1 MRKRLKPTRP
11 NHAVVVAYLAL
22 FVALGG
28 SAYAF
33 HLGKNSVG
41 PKQLKKNAVT
51 TAKIKN
57 EAVTAGKVKKGTLTG
72 TQVKA
77 STLGTVPNAT
87 HAGSAD
93 VANTLPA
100 PEAWH
105 GVGGPGEPQFQNGCH
120 NTGLPDSA
128 SVRFY
133 KDQVG
138 IVHLEG
144 IYDCPAENV
153 TAFQLPAGYRPQPN
167 LNFSVPLFGNE
178 GVIVVTGTAP
188 DMPATGFGAVKC
200 PLEKKPCILDGI
212 AFRAES

>member
-1 MRKRLKPTRP
+1 MRKRLKQSRP

-41 PKQLKKNAVT
+41 PKQLKRNAVT

-57 EAVTAGKVKKGTLTG
+57 EAVTAGKVKKGALTG
-72 TQVKA
+72 TQVNA

-93 VANTLPA
+93 VAGALPA
-100 PEAWH
+100 PESWNP
-105 GVGGPGEPQFQNGCH
+105 VGGPGEPQFQNGCH
-120 NTGLPDSA
+120 NAGLPDTA
-128 SVRFY
+128 TVRFY
-133 KDQVG
+133 KDQIG

-144 IYDCPAENV
+144 IYECPAENA
-153 TAFQLPAGYRPQPN
+153 TAFQLPPGYRPRPN
-167 LNFSVPLFGNE
+167 LNFSLPLFYE
-178 GVIVVTGTAP
+178 GVIVVFGSAP
-188 DMPATGFGAVKC
+188 ALPATDIGAVQC
-200 PLEKKPCILDGI
+200 PLEGKPCILDGI